1 MKLKKIIAPTMPEA
15 MQRIRKEL
23 GRNAVILQSKEIKT
37 GGILGFFQKKQME
50 VVAALDPEPLPK
62 DIKRENGHVLADS
75 FSLDEKKRPSYES
88 GKSEQPHI
96 LAELKQMKK
105 LLELSRISKTG
116 PQSLSIDYTVP
127 YQYLIDQE
135 VDADLAED
143 ILLSIQQTCDQDLIS
158 ARDIKSSVQKEIAR
172 RLKDVK
178 TSGITFDE
186 HIVHFI
192 GPTGVGKT
200 TTLAKIAAKAKL
212 ENNKKVAFITTDT
225 YRIAAIEQL
234 KTYARI
240 LEVPIK
246 VAYSKVEYD
255 EAIKSFS
262 NYDQIYVDTAGRN
275 YREHQF
281 VEDVTH
287 LIEGEDRDQVTML
300 VLSSSSKA
308 KDVLA
313 IYDQFKHIG
322 NQSVIF
328 TKVDETRQFGSLLNI
343 SLLKDNHIAYMT
355 NGQDVPDDVIE
366 AHPESIASYVMR
378 GYDDE

>member
-75 FSLDEKKRPSYES
+75 FSLDEEKRPSYES

-255 EAIKSFS
+255 ETIKSFS
-262 NYDQIYVDTAGRN
+262 NYDQIYVDTACRN
-275 YREHQF
+275 YLEHQF

-287 LIEGEDRDQVTML
+287 LIEGEDRYQVKML

-308 KDVLA
+308 KHVLA

-366 AHPESIASYVMR
+366 AHPESIAS
-378 GYDDE
+378 